1 MVKKKKTAA
10 NHKQPYRWHLR
21 AFWTLFWGGVLGAI
35 AVFSAAALGYLG
47 PMPDLQQLENPKT
60 NLATQVFSADGEVL
74 GKYYYNDNRTPIT
87 FDELPQNI
95 VDALIATEDERFY
108 SHSGI
113 DWRGTLRAVF
123 YLGKKGGASTIS
135 QQLARQLFVGVR
147 SRNLQEALF
156 QKIKEWVL
164 AIQLEQRYTKKEII
178 AMYLNIYDFGYTAD
192 GVRSAAKIFFNK
204 NPKDLLLEESA
215 MLVGMLKNSSYYN
228 PIRRPEIVVNRRNVV
243 LQQMVRNGLITTAQK
258 DSLEQLPLTIDYT
271 PESHREGLATYFRA
285 YLQEYLQDWTRNN
298 PKPDGSTYNIYRDGL
313 RIYTTID
320 ARMQALGEAAVKAH
334 MKNLQK
340 EFFLQNRRR
349 VNPTAPFLDL
359 REGQIDTLLERT
371 ARRSERWR
379 QKKAAGLDDAAILK
393 DFKTPT
399 SMQVFSWKGE
409 IDTIMTPLDSI
420 RYYKHFL
427 RASMMSMEPQ
437 TGHVKAWVGGYDYKH
452 FQYDQVKQGRRQIG
466 STFKPFLYATA
477 IDQLKLSPC
486 DSLPDALYC
495 VEARRHGND
504 EAWCPKNS
512 GDKYGQVRTL
522 KNALANSV
530 NTISARLMDK
540 VGPRP
545 VINLVR
551 KMGMTAEIPAVASI
565 ALGTA
570 DISWFEMVG
579 AYGTFANQGIYVK
592 PSVVTRIE
600 DKNGMVLFEL
610 VPETVDVISEEAA
623 YVTLNLMQGVT
634 EAGSGARLRHAGL
647 EKTNYI
653 YEKIVTGY
661 PYIFENPIAG
671 KTGTTQN
678 QSDGWFMGMVPNLVT
693 GVWVGGEDRSIH
705 FKEIGFGQGAT
716 MALPIWGVYMRS
728 LYENPDLAVSQ
739 EDFVA
744 PELVTIPLDCDEIA
758 LKAGLKKATAKE
770 NLEDLGF

>member
-551 KMGMTAEIPAVASI
+551 KMGMTAEIPAVPSI

-570 DISWFEMVG
+570 DISLFEMVG

>member
-10 NHKQPYRWHLR
+10 NHKHPYRWHLR
-21 AFWTLFWGGVLGAI
+21 VFWMLFWGSVLGATAI
-35 AVFSAAALGYLG
+35 FSAAALGYLG

-243 LQQMVRNGLITTAQK
+243 FQQMVRNGLITTTQK

-320 ARMQALGEAAVKAH
+320 SRMQALGEAAVKAH

-551 KMGMTAEIPAVASI
+551 KMGMTAEIPAVPSI

-570 DISWFEMVG
+570 DISLFEMVG

-653 YEKIVTGY
+653 YEKVVTGY

-728 LYENPDLAVSQ
+728 LYENADLAISQ
-739 EDFVA
+739 EDFIA
-744 PELVTIPLDCDEIA
+744 PDLVTIPLDCDEIA